1 MWFDVR
7 IFSLLCP
14 HLALEANWFDS
25 LTVKQWEIMINN
37 DVLLFS
43 TTMRKHLTSSSYITE
58 RLSLYD
64 AEYNIKTNTLQ
75 FKAFNQAFINIRFK

>member
-1 MWFDVR
+1 
-7 IFSLLCP
+7 
-14 HLALEANWFDS
+14 
-25 LTVKQWEIMINN
+25 MINN

-75 FKAFNQAFINIRFK
+75 FKAFN